1 MIHVVTCVGGFGKP
15 AQTRNFVIT
24 RPTQILELKAPSCSA
39 TTRRAQCHEGYRQA
53 RAGTAARSYAEFL
66 HPVVNVIFE
75 QQKRTERSGVFGGT
89 QNIIV
94 RRIAFAFKLAFN
106 YIFKKIKYSY
116 KTT

>member
-1 MIHVVTCVGGFGKP
+1 MGGLTEP

-24 RPTQILELKAPSCSA
+24 WPTQILELKAPSCSA

-75 QQKRTERSGVFGGT
+75 QQKRTERSGVFGGALRHKRPGELANRT
-89 QNIIV
+89 QD
-94 RRIAFAFKLAFN
+94 
-106 YIFKKIKYSY
+106 
-116 KTT
+116 KTVHSHDCGNQAPGGGW